1 MKKATADIYLDDLRP
16 RENGTCSVKIKITH
30 NRKRK
35 YISTGVHLT
44 KPEFEK
50 VMYPAK
56 EGERKTKKQRD
67 TKTKIDAQ
75 LNKANTVIKELKI
88 FTFDS
93 FNQAYFENRNISDSV
108 SFAFDKHIDYLK
120 TQERISTAESYT
132 GAKNSLES
140 FKKNLTFADVTPTLL
155 RKYEKWMLGEKKSI
169 TTVGIYLRSLR
180 TIFNQQGLDIS
191 VYPFGE
197 NKGKYTIPT
206 GRNIK
211 KALTIE
217 DVAKIFNHEVPTG
230 TTKEMAKDYWM
241 FLYLSNGMNVKD
253 FCLLKWSNIQG
264 EMLTYV
270 REKTKRNNRET
281 QIKVS
286 LKPETL
292 QIIRKWGQPSIV
304 KDAYIFPHIKVGMTS
319 EQQHKTVKQLTK
331 TINKY
336 MKRIATELSINKEI
350 TTYYA
355 RHSFATVLKRSGA
368 ATELISELLG
378 HSSVTVT
385 KNYLDSF
392 EDDKIKEQ
400 TDVLTTGFSKAN

>member
-1 MKKATADIYLDDLRP
+1 MNKAKADIYLDAIRP
-16 RENGTCSVKIKITH
+16 RENGECSVKVKITH

-35 YISTGVHLT
+35 YIATGVNLT
-44 KPEFEK
+44 KSEFEK
-50 VMYPAK
+50 VMQPV
-56 EGERKTKKQRD
+56 GNGRRKSLEQKQTYD
-67 TKTKIDAQ
+67 TILHH
-75 LNKANTVIKELKI
+75 LNKAQQVIKELKV

-93 FNQAYFENRNISDSV
+93 FEQAFFDNRNIADSV
-108 SFAFDKHIDYLK
+108 SFAFDKYIECLRSEK
-120 TQERISTAESYT
+120 RLSTAESYKS
-132 GAKNSLES
+132 ARNSLET
-140 FKKNLTFADVTPTLL
+140 FKNKLTFAEITPAFL
-155 RKYEKWMLGEKKSI
+155 RKYENWMTEQGKSI

-180 TIFNQQGLDIS
+180 TIYNQQNIDLS

-197 NKGKYTIPT
+197 KKGKYSIPT

-217 DVAKIFNHEVPTG
+217 DVAKIFNHEVSTG
-230 TTKEMAKDYWM
+230 TTKEMARDYWM

-304 KDAYIFPHIKVGMTS
+304 KDAYIFPHIKIGMTS

-336 MKRIATELSINKEI
+336 MKRIAIELSIDKEI

-368 ATELISELLG
+368 TTEMISELLG
-378 HSSVTVT
+378 HSSVMVT
-385 KNYLDSF
+385 ENYLDSF

-400 TDVLTTGFSKAN
+400 TEALTAGFSKAN